1 MEIVSPAAGFSGR
14 SGPLAVQD
22 RIEQAFLEEMLKYV
36 RPPTH
41 AGGFGGGHGEDQF
54 STFMNREYAALLAA
68 RLDLGL
74 GSPE

>member
-1 MEIVSPAAGFSGR
+1 MEIASIGAGIPGR
-14 SGPLAVQD
+14 VNPPVLQD

-36 RPPTH
+36 RPPSH
-41 AGGFGGGHGEDQF
+41 QEGFGGGHGEEQF
-54 STFMNREYAALLAA
+54 SSFMNREYAALLAA

>member
-1 MEIVSPAAGFSGR
+1 MEIVSLGTGISGR
-14 SGPLAVQD
+14 ADPPRLQD

-36 RPPTH
+36 RPPSH
-41 AGGFGGGHGEDQF
+41 QGGFGGGHGEDQF

-74 GSPE
+74 GPLE